1 MVRSVNH
8 LPPYRGV
15 GHSLLHPADG
25 VGVKVLIWA
34 PNTEPFMSNVRL
46 IKEMMLISVAPAQ
59 RFAVTEIREL
69 VILRG

>member
-1 MVRSVNH
+1 MICSSEH

-15 GHSLLHPADG
+15 GHLSLHPADG

-34 PNTEPFMSNVRL
+34 PHTEPFMSNVRL
-46 IKEMMLISVAPAQ
+46 IQDTMLISVAPAA
-59 RFAVTEIREL
+59 RFAMTEVREL